1 MTMTMTMTEA
11 EPGQRADP
19 RTSAPRWQPRRA
31 SRREA
36 AAFRLLVMLSLT
48 ASVWYFGWLLQPGRV
63 GDPVL
68 YWVLVLAET
77 FNLVQALGFWW
88 TCAHNRASPRPR
100 FRRTPKAYVDVLIP
114 VYNEPVEII
123 APVVEAAVRL
133 KGARP
138 RVAILDDGNNPEV
151 RALAARF
158 GAKYLR
164 RGSNRG
170 AKAGNINDA
179 LKRTHSPLVAVLDCD
194 HVPGPRFLEA
204 TVGYFKSRD
213 VAFVQS
219 PQYYANAAENAVAQA
234 AWSQQA
240 LFFGSIANGKAGL
253 SSMFCCGTNIVFRRA
268 ALESTGGFP
277 EETVTEDF
285 ELSVRLHADGWKSVY
300 VPEVLAQG
308 LGPEDMSSY
317 VSQQLRWSRGCISA
331 IPLVLRSRLPM
342 RLRLQYLLSA
352 SYFLYGWTLL
362 IYMLMPLARIAFGWQ
377 PLASASAADFLLH
390 FAPYFLLSIASVAAA
405 GFGTYTYTAFAL
417 AATSFWIGI
426 VCTIRA
432 LLRRPARFV
441 VTPKRGSSGWQPAA
455 VAPSLAATGV
465 LMAVSGWGLLRD
477 PTPGIL
483 NAVAFAVVHSAILLR
498 GAAPALRLQRRR
510 VSPVESALER
520 TGVGVRQPAL
530 AEAPA
535 SSEPLPAAGGAVEGI
550 AKPRVSPDGPVTSGD
565 NVTTPTENNV
575 SA

>member
-1 MTMTMTMTEA
+1 MTTTETRV
-11 EPGQRADP
+11 ERPADP
-19 RTSAPRWQPRRA
+19 RTTEPRWQPRHP

-36 AAFRLLVMLSLT
+36 TAFRLLVILSLT

-63 GDPVL
+63 GDPIL
-68 YWVLVLAET
+68 YWVLVLAEA

-88 TCAHNRASPRPR
+88 TCAHNRTSPQPR
-100 FRRTPKAYVDVLIP
+100 LRRAANVNVDVLIP

-123 APVVEAAVRL
+123 EPVVEAAVGL

-151 RALAARF
+151 RDLAKRHGAR
-158 GAKYLR
+158 YLR

-179 LKRTHSPLVAVLDCD
+179 LKRTQSPLVAVLDCD
-194 HVPGPRFLEA
+194 HVPGPQFLEA
-204 TVGYFKSRD
+204 TVGHFRKRD

-219 PQYYANAAENAVAQA
+219 PQYYANAADNAVARA

-253 SSMFCCGTNIVFRRA
+253 NSMFCCGTNIVFRRT
-268 ALESTGGFP
+268 ALESAGGFP
-277 EETVTEDF
+277 EDTVTEDF

-300 VPEVLAQG
+300 VPTVLAQG

-317 VSQQLRWSRGCISA
+317 ASQQLRWSRGCISA
-331 IPLVLRSRLPM
+331 IPLVLRSRLPL

-377 PLASASAADFLLH
+377 PLASASAADFLIH

-405 GFGTYTYTAFAL
+405 GFGTYTYNAFAL

-426 VCTIRA
+426 VCTVRA

-441 VTPKRGSSGWQPAA
+441 VTPKRGSGGWQPAA
-455 VAPSLAATGV
+455 VAPSLVTTGV
-465 LMAVSGWGLLRD
+465 LIAVSVWGLLRD

-498 GAAPALRLQRRR
+498 GAAPALRWPRRSVAPAATAPER
-510 VSPVESALER
+510 PGVPAPQPVF
-520 TGVGVRQPAL
+520 
-530 AEAPA
+530 AEPPA
-535 SSEPLPAAGGAVEGI
+535 SSEQPATGRAVEGI
-550 AKPRVSPDGPVTSGD
+550 AKPRVPLDRLVPSGD
-565 NVTTPTENNV
+565 AATTPSETNV
-575 SA
+575 GA

>member
-1 MTMTMTMTEA
+1 M
-11 EPGQRADP
+11 
-19 RTSAPRWQPRRA
+19 
-31 SRREA
+31 
-36 AAFRLLVMLSLT
+36 AFRLLVMLSLA

-88 TCAHNRASPRPR
+88 TCAHNRTSPRPKM
-100 FRRTPKAYVDVLIP
+100 RRTAPKMRRTANVNVDVLIP

-123 APVVEAAVRL
+123 EPVVEAAVRL
-133 KGARP
+133 KGACP
-138 RVAILDDGNNPEV
+138 HVAILDDGNNPEV
-151 RALAARF
+151 RTLAERHGAR
-158 GAKYLR
+158 YLR
-164 RGSNRG
+164 RKSNRG

-179 LKRTHSPLVAVLDCD
+179 LKRTHSPMVAVLDCD

-204 TVGYFKSRD
+204 TVGHFKRRD

-219 PQYYANAAENAVAQA
+219 PQYYANAADNEVARA

-253 SSMFCCGTNIVFRRA
+253 DSMFCCGTNIVFRRA
-268 ALESTGGFP
+268 ALESAGGFP
-277 EETVTEDF
+277 EDTVTEDF

-331 IPLVLRSRLPM
+331 IPLVLRSRLPL

-362 IYMLMPLARIAFGWQ
+362 VYMLMPLARIAFGWQ

-405 GFGTYTYTAFAL
+405 GFGTYTFSAFAL

-426 VCTIRA
+426 VCTVRA

-441 VTPKRGSSGWQPAA
+441 VTPKQGSAGWHPAA
-455 VAPSLAATGV
+455 VAPSLVATGV
-465 LMAVSGWGLLRD
+465 LIAVSVWGLLHD

-483 NAVAFAVVHSAILLR
+483 NAVAFAAVHSAILLR
-498 GAAPALRLQRRR
+498 GAAPALRLPRRR
-510 VSPVESALER
+510 AAPVQTARER
-520 TGVGVRQPAL
+520 PGVPAPQPAP

-535 SSEPLPAAGGAVEGI
+535 SSGRSPVAGRAVEGI
-550 AKPRVSPDGPVTSGD
+550 TKPRVPPDVLVPSGD
-565 NVTTPTENNV
+565 GTATTSETNI